1 MFFFKYLLLL
11 QYKFSFFLARIRTYK
26 ERWDFIIKLEMS
38 VALGLY
44 FMIFYVLC
52 YNLLEKFCNIRYT
65 LLGDYGILT
74 YVLICIV
81 IYYKLDLTWI
91 RAIELSK
98 KQKNISRTI
107 LLVLLLT
114 LSFII
119 YTSIKK

>member
-52 YNLLEKFCNIRYT
+52 YNLLEKLFNLRFT
-65 LLGDYGILT
+65 LFGNYGILI
-74 YVLICIV
+74 YFLICSI
-81 IYYKLDLTWI
+81 IFYKLNLTWI

-107 LLVLLLT
+107 LLVLFST
-114 LSFII
+114 LAFII